1 MLHKKKVKGKWQYFD
16 GKTQITEYEYILK
29 TEAKREQE
37 EIEAPVED
45 LADAQEEQE
54 ER

>member
-1 MLHKKKVKGKWQYFD
+1 MMHKKKVKGKWQYFD

-29 TEAKREQE
+29 TEAKMETQE
-37 EIEAPVED
+37 TAASVED
-45 LADAQEEQE
+45 LADALEEYE

>member
-1 MLHKKKVKGKWQYFD
+1 MLHRKKVKGKWQYFD
-16 GKTQITEYEYILK
+16 GDAQITEYEYILK
-29 TEAKREQE
+29 TEAELEQE
-37 EIEAPVED
+37 EIEAPVEA

>member
-1 MLHKKKVKGKWQYFD
+1 MMHSKKVKGKWQYFD

-29 TEAKREQE
+29 TEAKLEPQE
-37 EIEAPVED
+37 VEASVEA
-45 LADAQEEQE
+45 LADAQEGQE

>member
-1 MLHKKKVKGKWQYFD
+1 MMHKKKVKGKWQYFD
-16 GKTQITEYEYILK
+16 GTTQITEYEYILK
-29 TEAKREQE
+29 TEAELEMQE
-37 EIEAPVED
+37 MADSVEA